1 MAYTA
6 QTRILYIKQILETR
20 TDEAHPLSATQ
31 IMHILEHEYATHTHR
46 TTFYKDIAALRY
58 YGVDI
63 VTVRSKQNL
72 YFVGNRTFEMPEL
85 RLMADAICSS
95 RCLTTKKSAELI
107 DKLRTLT
114 SEHLAKSLTSR
125 VNMADIPRPHN
136 EQIYY
141 IIDTIHNAID
151 ADKKMRFSYT
161 EYTPEKERVLRGDGE
176 IYTLSP
182 YSCVWSGDYYYVVGW
197 CDKHEAVS
205 TFRVDRIAGIPD
217 IADEQRVPAPEGFDI
232 AEYSKAVFHMFQGE
246 TATVELLCKNEMM
259 KTVIDRFSEEV
270 NTVVFDDE
278 HFVATV
284 TVALSP
290 TFYGWVFEFG
300 GNIRILSPEKAV
312 SDMRRMIDAFAQ

>member
-31 IMHILEHEYATHTHR
+31 IMHILENEYATRTHR
-46 TTFYKDIAALRY
+46 TTFYKDIAALKHF
-58 YGVDI
+58 GVDI

-95 RCLTTKKSAELI
+95 RCLTAKKSEELI
-107 DKLRTLT
+107 GKLGTLT
-114 SEHLAKSLTSR
+114 SVHLADKLNER
-125 VNMADIPRPHN
+125 VNAAEVPRPQN

-141 IIDTIHNAID
+141 IIDRINHAVDT
-151 ADKKMRFSYT
+151 DKKIRFTYT
-161 EYTPEKERVLRGDGE
+161 EYSPDKERVLRGDGE

-197 CDKHEAVS
+197 CDKHDDVS
-205 TFRVDRIAGIPD
+205 TFRIDRIAGTPD
-217 IADEQRVPAPEGFDI
+217 IAEETRVPAPEGFDI
-232 AEYSKAVFHMFQGE
+232 AAYSKSVFHMFQGE
-246 TATVELLCKNEMM
+246 TATVKLLCENSTM
-259 KTVIDRFSEEV
+259 KAVIDRFSEDV
-270 NTVVFDDE
+270 HTTVHDDD
-278 HFVATV
+278 HFIATV

-300 GNIRILSPEKAV
+300 GNIRILSPDNAIH
-312 SDMRRMIDAFAQ
+312 DMRRMLDAFTE